1 MAATYE
7 LIASTTLGA
16 AAASVDFDSIPATY
30 TDLLLVG
37 SARHTVVYLD
47 CYLRINNDSGSNY
60 SYRRLTGNGASAA
73 SANASSQTWLSLFP
87 LINASG
93 YTANTFS
100 SFEVYIPNYAG
111 STNKSVSATGA
122 TETNATTSY
131 IGAIAGLWSQTSAI
145 TRLTFFPDSGAN
157 LVTGSSFFLYGITKA

>member
-1 MAATYE
+1 MPTTCK
-7 LIASTTLGA
+7 LIAKTTLGSS
-16 AAASVDFDSIPATY
+16 AASVDFDSIPGTY
-30 TDLLLVG
+30 TDLMLVA
-37 SARHTVVYLD
+37 SARHDVAYLD

-60 SYRRLTGNGASAA
+60 SYRRLTANGATAA

-100 SFEVYIPNYAG
+100 SLEVYIPNYAG

-157 LVTGSSFFLYGITKA
+157 LVSGSSFFLFGMTKA